1 MCEAPQTG
9 SNAKPEDTFTQVV
22 EQIEELKSNYLKQFA
37 SKKKSNDNKR
47 DNNNEQESTLKD
59 VEAGLYTEFNK
70 PNLDYHRLKTYL
82 ECKIMEYD
90 TDMKKWV
97 ADFLISV
104 TKITLPVL
112 VGTVA
117 FKLDKLDFCQQLKLY
132 GVVILVSMFFVGLI
146 CRWLGLSVEIP
157 MKIMQN
163 QKRFYEI
170 CLKILE
176 QYLPTKNEVN
186 NSQNLKCS
194 VKTNTKH
201 KKNKK

>member
-1 MCEAPQTG
+1 MIQR
-9 SNAKPEDTFTQVV
+9 
-22 EQIEELKSNYLKQFA
+22 
-37 SKKKSNDNKR
+37 KKACDNK
-47 DNNNEQESTLKD
+47 QESTLKD

-70 PNLDYHRLKTYL
+70 PNLDYRRLKTYL
-82 ECKIMEYD
+82 ECKIIEND
-90 TDMKKWV
+90 TDMKKWM

-104 TKITLPVL
+104 IKIVLSVL
-112 VGTVA
+112 VGTA
-117 FKLDKLDFCQQLKLY
+117 ALKSLKLNTENLLSWNNLWVIFALFIVAVICIFL
-132 GVVILVSMFFVGLI
+132 GV
-146 CRWLGLSVEIP
+146 RVELPI
-157 MKIMQN
+157 KKQYN

-170 CLKILE
+170 CLKVLE